1 MDLATREG
9 FTQKKLTDL
18 TLRKELCFEK
28 AKCFS
33 QIGSAKSH
41 IGKFRSK
48 KRGRRCLLYLLPFL
62 PLLPFFRRGT
72 EYTHTGKREEGRP
85 FQQEAV
91 WTKARELT

>member
-9 FTQKKLTDL
+9 FTQFKLTDM
-18 TLRKELCFEK
+18 TLRKELCFVK
-28 AKCFS
+28 AKCFC
-33 QIGSAKSH
+33 QIGGAKSH
-41 IGKFRSK
+41 IGKFRYK

-62 PLLPFFRRGT
+62 PLFPFFRRGT